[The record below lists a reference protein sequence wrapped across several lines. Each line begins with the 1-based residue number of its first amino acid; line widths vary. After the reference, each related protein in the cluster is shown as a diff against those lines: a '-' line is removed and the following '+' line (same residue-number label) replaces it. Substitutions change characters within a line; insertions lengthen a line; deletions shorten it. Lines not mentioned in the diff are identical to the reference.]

1 MSAVKFAYQPYKLFE
16 PQFHP
21 ERPIIVDSDVESPET
36 VTLRYE
42 EEAARTNGGGLR
54 GDSPPGLLSM
64 STAYSKPQPP
74 QMHDFESPRS
84 YQTPQYQYPVQ
95 SFSAHQSQNAAAA
108 QLNQMA
114 FAANGSSQYMAT
126 GPVVPSILSY
136 EPNSGVPGAA
146 VTIRISAPYDLLAIA
161 NRFCLEFGGF
171 KCSAHAAK
179 DIHDTSG
186 YTYVVSATAPQFEDT
201 RCNQASVPLNMSI
214 EGPEGNFLGNL
225 MIEVGTF
232 TYHEIDIGSA
242 ESPQGLPQGDVTRRV
257 ASQSPDQREN
267 TPKQQNAEHIADNAT
282 NTYGYPP
289 ADQQAA
295 ASSYDPSYA
304 SNNTTNSNNMIGTY
318 HRTSYADGFRHIP
331 PPIKASASWSYP
343 SSLSSVRSPGLL
355 QPIPHTTITR
365 PSLSSLP
372 APTSSAPQLVRTS
385 TLQSSGSPGSSQFNP
400 YALYSTKAQLKI
412 SGDLDSMATG
422 WNKEEWENRR
432 RIVMFK
438 KSQTGSIL
446 NATFKPVGV
455 NERPTNSICISCIY
469 YAEKNECFVTSVDT
483 IYLLEQLVAA
493 PARFT
498 VEEKN
503 RIRRNLEGF
512 RPQTVSKAK
521 AESEEFFKIIMAFP
535 NPKPRNI
542 EKDVK
547 VFPWKILSQA
557 LKKIISKYSASPSS
571 TMAPGPGSALLTP
584 VSSTSPGLYP
594 PPHTPRGTDTG
605 AYPRAGHHI
614 YGSALEEYEQ
624 SRTHGALGAATSWA
638 PYPTRA
644 PESPPLKSLS
654 HSAAAGGMR
663 MPSLSSYGSAD
674 TRHSVTTASSYD
686 MAPQPQTRWDPA
698 VTNGYLDTTSYGNH
712 HHQGQLYGTAGYAD
726 GGQRA

>member
-42 EEAARTNGGGLR
+42 EEAARANGGGLR

-74 QMHDFESPRS
+74 QMHEFESTRS
-84 YQTPQYQYPVQ
+84 YQNPQYQYPVQ
-95 SFSAHQSQNAAAA
+95 PFSAHQSQNAAAA

-114 FAANGSSQYMAT
+114 FAANGSSQYMPAA
-126 GPVVPSILSY
+126 PVVPSLLSY
-136 EPNSGVPGAA
+136 EPNSGVPGAG
-146 VTIRISAPYDLLAIA
+146 VTIRISAPFDLLAIA
-161 NRFCLEFGGF
+161 NRFYLEFGDC

-179 DIHDTSG
+179 DMHDTSG
-186 YTYVVSATAPQFEDT
+186 YSFVVSATAPQFEDT
-201 RCNQASVPLNMSI
+201 RCNQASVPLVMSI
-214 EGPEGNFLGNL
+214 EGPEGNLLGNL
-225 MIEVGTF
+225 LIEVGTF

-242 ESPQGLPQGDVTRRV
+242 ESPQGDVTRRV
-257 ASQSPDQREN
+257 ATQSPDQREN
-267 TPKQQNAEHIADNAT
+267 TPKQQTTEHITDNAT

-295 ASSYDPSYA
+295 APSYDPTYA
-304 SNNTTNSNNMIGTY
+304 SNNTNNNNMIGTY

-331 PPIKASASWSYP
+331 PPIKASTSWSYG
-343 SSLSSVRSPGLL
+343 SSLSSVRSPGILH
-355 QPIPHTTITR
+355 PIPHTTITR

-372 APTSSAPQLVRTS
+372 APTSNAPQLVRTS
-385 TLQSSGSPGSSQFNP
+385 TLQTSGSPGSSQFNP
-400 YALYSTKAQLKI
+400 YALYSTKAVLKI
-412 SGDLDSMATG
+412 AGDLDSMATG

-438 KSQTGSIL
+438 KSQAGSTL
-446 NATFKPVGV
+446 TATFKPVGV

-521 AESEEFFKIIMAFP
+521 AESEESSWHSRTPAP
-535 NPKPRNI
+535 QYR
-542 EKDVK
+542 EGREGVS
-547 VFPWKILSQA
+547 WKILAQA

-571 TMAPGPGSALLTP
+571 TLPPGPGSALLTP

-594 PPHTPRGTDTG
+594 PPHTPRGPDAG
-605 AYPRAGHHI
+605 GYPRSGHHI
-614 YGSALEEYEQ
+614 YNSTLEEYEQ
-624 SRTHGALGAATSWA
+624 SRAQGALGAATSWA

-654 HSAAAGGMR
+654 QSAAAGGMR

-698 VTNGYLDTTSYGNH
+698 VTNGYLDTASYGNH

>member
-42 EEAARTNGGGLR
+42 EEAARANGGGLR

-64 STAYSKPQPP
+64 STTYSKSQPP
-74 QMHDFESPRS
+74 QMHEFESTRQ
-84 YQTPQYQYPVQ
+84 YQNPQYQYPVQ
-95 SFSAHQSQNAAAA
+95 PFPAHQSQNAAAA

-114 FAANGSSQYMAT
+114 FAANGSSQYMPT
-126 GPVVPSILSY
+126 GPVGPSLLSY
-136 EPNSGVPGAA
+136 EPNSGAPGVG

-161 NRFCLEFGGF
+161 NRFYLEFGHC
-171 KCSAHAAK
+171 KCSAHASK
-179 DIHDTSG
+179 DMHDTSG
-186 YTYVVSATAPQFEDT
+186 YSFVVNASAPQFEDT
-201 RCNQASVPLNMSI
+201 GCDQASVRLVLSI
-214 EGPEGNFLGNL
+214 EGPEGNLMGNP

-232 TYHEIDIGSA
+232 TYHEIDVGSA
-242 ESPQGLPQGDVTRRV
+242 ESPNGEVTRRM
-257 ASQSPDQREN
+257 ATQSPDRAN
-267 TPKQQNAEHIADNAT
+267 TPKQQNNPEHITDSAT

-289 ADQQAA
+289 ADEQAA
-295 ASSYDPSYA
+295 ALSYDPTYA
-304 SNNTTNSNNMIGTY
+304 SNNSNNNTMIGTY

-331 PPIKASASWSYP
+331 PPIKASTPWYNNG
-343 SSLSSVRSPGLL
+343 SSLSSVRSPGMLH
-355 QPIPHTTITR
+355 PIPHTTITR

-400 YALYSTKAQLKI
+400 YALYSTKAVLKI
-412 SGDLDSMATG
+412 AGDLDSMATG

-438 KSQTGSIL
+438 KSQTGSTL
-446 NATFKPVGV
+446 TATFKPVGV

-547 VFPWKILSQA
+547 VFPWKILAQA

-571 TMAPGPGSALLTP
+571 TLPPGPGSALLTP

-594 PPHTPRGTDTG
+594 PPHTPRGADTG
-605 AYPRAGHHI
+605 AYPRSGHHI

-624 SRTHGALGAATSWA
+624 SRSQGGLGAATSWA

-654 HSAAAGGMR
+654 HAAAAGGMR
-663 MPSLSSYGSAD
+663 MPSLASYGSAD
-674 TRHSVTTASSYD
+674 TRHSVTAASSYD

-712 HHQGQLYGTAGYAD
+712 HHQGQLYGTTGYAD

>member
-42 EEAARTNGGGLR
+42 EEAARANGGGLR

-64 STAYSKPQPP
+64 STAYSKSQPP

-114 FAANGSSQYMAT
+114 FAANGSSQFMPT

-136 EPNSGVPGAA
+136 EPNSGVPGAT
-146 VTIRISAPYDLLAIA
+146 VTLRISAPYDLLAVA

-179 DIHDTSG
+179 DMHDTSG
-186 YTYVVSATAPQFEDT
+186 YTYVVSANAPQFEDT
-201 RCNQASVPLNMSI
+201 RCNQASVPLNLST
-214 EGPEGNFLGNL
+214 EGPDGNLLGNL

-267 TPKQQNAEHIADNAT
+267 TPKQQNAEHIADSAT

-289 ADQQAA
+289 ADQQTA
-295 ASSYDPSYA
+295 ASSYDPTYA
-304 SNNTTNSNNMIGTY
+304 SNNTTNNNMIGTY

-400 YALYSTKAQLKI
+400 YALYSTKAVLKI
-412 SGDLDSMATG
+412 AGDLDSMATG

-438 KSQTGSIL
+438 KSQTGSTL
-446 NATFKPVGV
+446 TATFKPVGV

-571 TMAPGPGSALLTP
+571 TMPPGPGSALLTP

-605 AYPRAGHHI
+605 AHPRSGHHI

-624 SRTHGALGAATSWA
+624 SRTQGALGTATSWA

-712 HHQGQLYGTAGYAD
+712 HHQSQLYGTAGYAD

>member
-42 EEAARTNGGGLR
+42 EEAARANGGGLR

-64 STAYSKPQPP
+64 PTAYSKPQPP

-136 EPNSGVPGAA
+136 EPNSGVPGGN
-146 VTIRISAPYDLLAIA
+146 SNYPDL
-161 NRFCLEFGGF
+161 GP
-171 KCSAHAAK
+171 CSAHAAK

-201 RCNQASVPLNMSI
+201 RCTQASVPLNMSI
-214 EGPEGNFLGNL
+214 EGPDGNLLGNL

-257 ASQSPDQREN
+257 ASQSPAQREN

-304 SNNTTNSNNMIGTY
+304 SNNTSNNNMIGTY

-594 PPHTPRGTDTG
+594 PPHPPRGTDTG

-663 MPSLSSYGSAD
+663 MPSLSSYGSTD

-686 MAPQPQTRWDPA
+686 IAPQPQTRWDPA